1 MTRSPLKAAG
11 YLPGDKGKESL
22 TSLTRTTST
31 LEAATSSAPAAV
43 ALKML
48 HQFGSTAPAML
59 QNGGNHLNNDYSE
72 DYSITPED
80 AVMTSPPR
88 TASTLFPAH
97 VAAEKKGLSAATDT
111 GLAVVKRRYEG
122 PVVAYPGLP
131 IRESREAGVNA
142 LPVRSVIS
150 PYHESMQHMIHL
162 RMKTPYDP
170 PDMEPYSLVM
180 KNVEREKQIQA
191 VKEERQTKLYK
202 FVSMVVRSALFG
214 SYLVC

>member
-1 MTRSPLKAAG
+1 MTL
-11 YLPGDKGKESL
+11 GD
-22 TSLTRTTST
+22 T
-31 LEAATSSAPAAV
+31 
-43 ALKML
+43 AL
-48 HQFGSTAPAML
+48 S
-59 QNGGNHLNNDYSE
+59 
-72 DYSITPED
+72 
-80 AVMTSPPR
+80 SPPR

-97 VAAEKKGLSAATDT
+97 VAAETKGLSASTDT

-180 KNVEREKQIQA
+180 KNVERDKQIQA

-202 FVSMVVRSALFG
+202 FVSMLMLCVLFRRLLVALHIPTAIRCPCLPVG
-214 SYLVC
+214 NSIY